1 MTCSCYTNDLLS
13 SILFFIFEKQKIK
26 EQEKKTKKKKKE
38 KEKEKPHG
46 VSPQKNKNKMERNLI
61 FSFLFYLPLPSF
73 APSIIPGRSSS
84 WIFAPLYLIVPGTQV
99 NVVNSYDATSECVPV
114 SFDMSVDFPTEGKPI
129 RPTLA
134 EIWKCQ
140 RSECSKNK
148 RRIQFI
154 SLYWKNKIKM
164 CTTTPGTHH
173 FNLLERQSLH
183 HHHHHCLWHLQSSPA
198 SAWQPLL
205 WANQDVNSLLFVFC
219 LLCCEEKGRKKKKKI
234 RFSSRNSRPGGEN
247 WKTREKK
254 MRITKRRR
262 RRRKEKEREAHPCSF
277 ASEPSRPQCLESFAM
292 LSSFVSLVG
301 EIWERFLRCGYCFG
315 PVEGESQ
322 RSWDEEI
329 PDIPWYTLGPGGTP

>member
-26 EQEKKTKKKKKE
+26 EQEKKKKKKK

-46 VSPQKNKNKMERNLI
+46 VSPQKNKKIMERNLI

-140 RSECSKNK
+140 RCECSKNK

-173 FNLLERQSLH
+173 FHLLERQSLH

-219 LLCCEEKGRKKKKKI
+219 LLCCEEKGRKKK
-234 RFSSRNSRPGGEN
+234 N
-247 WKTREKK
+247 
-254 MRITKRRR
+254 
-262 RRRKEKEREAHPCSF
+262 
-277 ASEPSRPQCLESFAM
+277 
-292 LSSFVSLVG
+292 
-301 EIWERFLRCGYCFG
+301 
-315 PVEGESQ
+315 
-322 RSWDEEI
+322 
-329 PDIPWYTLGPGGTP
+329 